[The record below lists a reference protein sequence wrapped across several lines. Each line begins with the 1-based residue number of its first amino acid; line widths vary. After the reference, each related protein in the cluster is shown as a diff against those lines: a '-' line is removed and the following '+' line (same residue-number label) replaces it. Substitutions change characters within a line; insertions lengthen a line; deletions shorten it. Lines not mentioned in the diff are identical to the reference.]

1 MISILDKNVFPPICG
16 HLTPTLT
23 PRDER
28 SKCRSWE
35 ERIKALDPNRNCY

>member
-1 MISILDKNVFPPICG
+1 MISILDKIVFPRICG

-28 SKCRSWE
+28 SKCPTRE